1 MLLFRVNQFGGR
13 IEGGICVNFPEGNKK
28 KSTISTETKAIPVFK
43 GEKKEVDVIYPT
55 STRYNRY
62 FL

>member
-28 KSTISTETKAIPVFK
+28 KSTILMETKVIPVFV
-43 GEKKEVDVIYPT
+43 GRKKR
-55 STRYNRY
+55 S
-62 FL
+62 